1 MALLLSR
8 NSQPEPCTSALR
20 RVFSDCCKHPPCSR
34 ENEQV
39 NRLILFGE
47 RRRSIGAAMDGT
59 TKLEMNYTDLPLAF
73 HEVVRGIIVDMV

>member
-1 MALLLSR
+1 MALLPSR

-39 NRLILFGE
+39 KAVIRDLQPALAKEVKTIK
-47 RRRSIGAAMDGT
+47 T
-59 TKLEMNYTDLPLAF
+59 TGYREKGLREEARNYQL
-73 HEVVRGIIVDMV
+73 